1 MLSQIDG
8 RPIRAL
14 AFLLALLSPFLA
26 GIAGLLIV
34 PPARADEPKLDGES
48 YLIPS
53 ADPGIQLY
61 IRNKH
66 PAGVTSFTPDKI
78 LLYVHGATY
87 PAETS
92 FDLPLGG
99 RSMMDYVAQHGFD
112 VYLVDVRGY
121 GGSTKPPEMD
131 APPADNKPIVDTPT
145 AARDVGAA
153 VDHILQKRGVGK
165 IDLMGWS
172 WGTAIMGLYTTTH
185 NDKVNRLVLYAP
197 AWTFTTRPA
206 IGGGETPLGA
216 YRTVSKDSAK
226 QRWLNGVPEA
236 KKADLIPDGWFEQW
250 ADATWALDAAG
261 AKQTPPVL
269 RAPNGVLQ
277 DFRTYWIAGKPQYDP
292 ADIRV
297 PTLLIHAEWDADLP
311 SDQARGYFAKL
322 TNAPYKRYIEIGEG
336 THSIMM
342 EKNRMQ
348 FFREIMNFLDE
359 RDPQSMN

>member
-1 MLSQIDG
+1 MRRVMRGARATHEEPHHRGMQGAKAGFRRELAGKMQHDEAVAR
-8 RPIRAL
+8 RPKELPEFFRIADKN
-14 AFLLALLSPFLA
+14 ALLDHPLHEAAHRPPGAPAGADQIGKPMLIGLREIEHQAVRLLVAQRKADVGFSDRTRLGD
-26 GIAGLLIV
+26 GIARTIRRLFHRI
-34 PPARADEPKLDGES
+34 GE
-48 YLIPS
+48 
-53 ADPGIQLY
+53 AVEG
-61 IRNKH
+61 
-66 PAGVTSFTPDKI
+66 
-78 LLYVHGATY
+78 
-87 PAETS
+87 
-92 FDLPLGG
+92 GG
-99 RSMMDYVAQHGFD
+99 R
-112 VYLVDVRGY
+112 
-121 GGSTKPPEMD
+121 GGQSSTP
-131 APPADNKPIVDTPT
+131 
-145 AARDVGAA
+145 
-153 VDHILQKRGVGK
+153 
-165 IDLMGWS
+165 
-172 WGTAIMGLYTTTH
+172 Y
-185 NDKVNRLVLYAP
+185 DKVNRLVLYAP

-206 IGGGETPLGA
+206 IGGGEAPLGA
-216 YRTVSKDSAK
+216 YRTVSKDSAR

-250 ADATWALDAAG
+250 ADATWALDPAG
-261 AKQTPPVL
+261 ERQTPPVL

-359 RDPQSMN
+359 RDPKQLN